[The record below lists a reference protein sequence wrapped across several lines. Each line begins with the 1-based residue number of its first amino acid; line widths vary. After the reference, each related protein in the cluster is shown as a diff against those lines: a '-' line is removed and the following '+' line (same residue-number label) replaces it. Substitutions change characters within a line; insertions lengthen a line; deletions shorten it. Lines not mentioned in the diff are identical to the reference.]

1 MVSCEQVEDLSK
13 LPPNVVVELVPPDAA
28 SGSTDMRPTFAVRQH
43 RGQEDM
49 VLSAD
54 SASDS
59 SSDEADDD
67 DISDGDD
74 ESAGD
79 SCNRRHFCM

>member
-1 MVSCEQVEDLSK
+1 MVSYEQVEDLSK

-28 SGSTDMRPTFAVRQH
+28 SGSTDMRPTFVVRQH
-43 RGQEDM
+43 SGQEDM

-59 SSDEADDD
+59 SSDEADA

-74 ESAGD
+74 DSAGTQ
-79 SCNRRHFCM
+79 FCM